1 MVELGDD
8 LRKVQVQKISDF
20 LKSPR
25 NVMAESQEDYRSLE
39 TQSVLNIN
47 DFLCSEYTQ
56 IATRG
61 GNSLSHLV
69 LVCSLTHSMPH
80 RAVAAS
86 I

>member
-1 MVELGDD
+1 MVKLGED
-8 LRKVQVQKISDF
+8 LRKVQVQKISGL

-25 NVMAESQEDYRSLE
+25 NVMAELQEDYRSLE

-47 DFLCSEYTQ
+47 YFLCSEYTR
-56 IATRG
+56 IGTRG
-61 GNSLSHLV
+61 ENSLSHLV
-69 LVCSLTHSMPH
+69 LVSSLTHSMPH